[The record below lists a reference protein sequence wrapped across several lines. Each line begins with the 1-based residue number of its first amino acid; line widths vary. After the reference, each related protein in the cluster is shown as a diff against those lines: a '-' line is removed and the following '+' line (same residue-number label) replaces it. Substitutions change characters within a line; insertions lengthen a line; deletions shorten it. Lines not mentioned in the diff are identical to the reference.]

1 MYHSLRISTP
11 TLEHRYDDGIVDL
24 KGEVSVVEEP
34 RVLVNDQN
42 NTKVTAQIIRVDR
55 GVSFLDALRR
65 YSEIVF
71 LEQGQRVLTRDHGEC
86 TVVKWNEKGQIVVR
100 QEEMTI
106 ILSGN
111 DVVPLM
117 ENGEAAPWKKEEE
130 EDETYKD
137 DDEEDDDESEF
148 ESERK
153 IYDMYIERQRVGF
166 YSRTRTAFGRELKNR
181 TPWIALGLG
190 MSDDAD
196 KKVLTLVRPNS
207 GVLRNERSV
216 LFPYTYN
223 PSPET
228 VAKHWN
234 KIYVRLKTLS
244 LSLSSFSFPQNTQS
258 LTGRECDNVSSWPE
272 VQTSERIEL

>member
-1 MYHSLRISTP
+1 
-11 TLEHRYDDGIVDL
+11 
-24 KGEVSVVEEP
+24 
-34 RVLVNDQN
+34 
-42 NTKVTAQIIRVDR
+42 
-55 GVSFLDALRR
+55 
-65 YSEIVF
+65 
-71 LEQGQRVLTRDHGEC
+71 
-86 TVVKWNEKGQIVVR
+86 VKWNEKGQIVVR

-228 VAKHWN
+228 VAKHW
-234 KIYVRLKTLS
+234 KDIYEESATSKQGTRMRDLCLISGTVTSIWSQLRVTL
-244 LSLSSFSFPQNTQS
+244 NTAKYES
-258 LTGRECDNVSSWPE
+258 A
-272 VQTSERIEL
+272 TSEAEFMREDSPSKKISSPQQDPSKKKKQFSQSERTELKKALRVVRAVVRGVRARSARILSFHFFMF